1 MIEEAIEKLTV
12 LLQGRIPA
20 KIDINKFD
28 DKSDHKF
35 GEIMNQLIDFMQQI
49 HEFIIP
55 LSRGELQE
63 IGPPSNNFLASP
75 FKELHSQLLHLT
87 WQTKQVANGDYNQRI
102 DFMGDFSKAFNSMI
116 ISLEH
121 NEKLLKKKI
130 DELEKALSEVKRL
143 EGILPICSNCKR
155 IRLEG
160 TDAKNQDNWIQI
172 ETYVSKK
179 TEAEFSHSI
188 CPECIK
194 KLYPDFYEE
203 WVGKTGQ

>member
-1 MIEEAIEKLTV
+1 MIQEAIEKLAI

-20 KIDINKFD
+20 KIDIKKLD
-28 DKSDHKF
+28 DEGDRKF
-35 GEIMNQLIDFMQQI
+35 GEMMNQLIDFMQQI

-55 LSRGELQE
+55 LSRGELHE
-63 IGPPSNNFLASP
+63 IGLPSNNFLASP

-87 WQTKQVANGDYNQRI
+87 WQTKQIANGDYKQRV
-102 DFMGDFSKAFNSMI
+102 DFMGDFSEAFNSMV
-116 ISLEH
+116 ISLDH

-130 DELEKALSEVKRL
+130 DELEKALSQVRRL
-143 EGILPICSNCKR
+143 EGILPICSHCKR

-160 TDAKNQDNWIQI
+160 TDSKNQDNWIQI

-188 CPECIK
+188 CPECVK
-194 KLYPDFYEE
+194 KLYPDIYEKWAGE
-203 WVGKTGQ
+203 IGQ

>member
-1 MIEEAIEKLTV
+1 MIEEAIEKLAI

-20 KIDINKFD
+20 KIDIKKVD
-28 DKSDHKF
+28 DQSEHKF
-35 GEIMNQLIDFMQQI
+35 GEMLNHLIDFMEQI
-49 HEFIIP
+49 HDFIIP

-63 IGPPSNNFLASP
+63 IWLPSNNFLASP
-75 FKELHSQLLHLT
+75 FKELHSRLLHLT
-87 WQTKQVANGDYNQRI
+87 WQTKQVANGDYKQRV

-116 ISLEH
+116 ISLDH

-130 DELEKALSEVKRL
+130 DELEKALSQVRRL

-160 TDAKNQDNWIQI
+160 TDARNQDNWIQI

-179 TEAEFSHSI
+179 TEAQFSHSI

-194 KLYPDFYEE
+194 KLYPDIYEI
-203 WVGKTGQ
+203 WSGKIGQ